1 LNLFYEEGNKGID
14 MQNVDEII
22 TGCINKDKHYE
33 DLLYAHFSS
42 VAYAICIRYAA
53 NSHDAKDIFQEAFV
67 KVYVQIKNYN
77 KQGSFEGWLKR
88 IFVNTALDYCRR
100 KKNIHFT
107 SAIEKFET
115 ISEEEV
121 SQNNVDIPKEK
132 LFELIRNLPDGY
144 RLVFNLYAIEKYSH
158 KQIAEAL
165 NIEEGT
171 SKSQL
176 FKARKMLQKEII
188 KLQQYINH

>member
-1 LNLFYEEGNKGID
+1 MAKGT
-14 MQNVDEII
+14 QQQSA
-22 TGCINKDKHYE
+22 K
-33 DLLYAHFSS
+33 
-42 VAYAICIRYAA
+42 AA
-53 NSHDAKDIFQEAFV
+53 AKKRVV
-67 KVYVQIKNYN
+67 KVDTHGDVHVTASFNNIIVVYTN
-77 KQGSFEGWLKR
+77 KQGQVITSQEIEISKLKELVQVKDKQ
-88 IFVNTALDYCRR
+88 I
-100 KKNIHFT
+100 
-107 SAIEKFET
+107 
-115 ISEEEV
+115 
-121 SQNNVDIPKEK
+121 DILQRDIAAYIAKEK